1 VARAQLSRVGCGAA
15 DHGTLAR
22 RIPDAA
28 GPGSV
33 VSVEETA
40 RTRCIKCGRFLGA
53 AMVLC
58 AACMSATPSAV
69 AATHHNV
76 VIVGAADYAELDR
89 YVPGLGTPAAVRHDG
104 AAIIAADADRAEP
117 PHVPEL
123 GAADIHEGTRRAAS
137 PPAAAAPFIQPR
149 SSRGRPP
156 QRRTGLSQGILVFV
170 NPDGTRR
177 IVYVRG

>member
-1 VARAQLSRVGCGAA
+1 V
-15 DHGTLAR
+15 
-22 RIPDAA
+22 
-28 GPGSV
+28 
-33 VSVEETA
+33 
-40 RTRCIKCGRFLGA
+40 
-53 AMVLC
+53 VLC
-58 AACMSATPSAV
+58 AACMSAAPGAV
-69 AATHHNV
+69 ATAHHDV
-76 VIVGAADYAELDR
+76 VIAVVADRAEVDR

-104 AAIIAADADRAEP
+104 AAIVAADADRAEP

-123 GAADIHEGTRRAAS
+123 DAADIHEGPRRAAS
-137 PPAAAAPFIQPR
+137 PPAAAAPFIRPR